1 MSADLTLLRE
11 RHSPNSVTDVV
22 SHEEGPVRV
31 QCDANG
37 STHGVA
43 VCGQKAAQE
52 ILRYASRFSIDKWHE
67 HHLVTGTRFTVP

>member
-1 MSADLTLLRE
+1 MWRY
-11 RHSPNSVTDVV
+11 SPYSVTDVV
-22 SHEEGPVRV
+22 SHKQGPMRV

-43 VCGQKAAQE
+43 VWRQKAAQE

-67 HHLVTGTRFTVP
+67 HHLVAGTRFTVP